1 MMTMATSTVDS
12 TTSWCLPSSLT
23 FSGSSLCSFVSH
35 PSKSE
40 ACDNKRQSLCN
51 LSSLREIPTRNF
63 RQDPADAAVDH
74 IDDGVDALTNR
85 TLPPPTRD
93 GDNATFSYKSELTA
107 ITAEIDRMR
116 QRDAEL
122 ERLHPSMTQPPP
134 ALTMPPPASP
144 AATATTVNVMPTA
157 PMSTTTFPS
166 TTPASTI
173 AVAPDDDGTHTQDA
187 RGQPSSI
194 TAIFIAQAQMLRTI
208 NLLLVELDG
217 LVDKLVDD
225 PPRFATRPPL
235 PNSLYDLIRPM
246 PYPTICLTTAI
257 LPLDR
262 FPSSQ
267 IPPWQSPNADSG
279 TPFAPAPKI
288 SPYKRHIP
296 AKPPFPGGHG
306 RSRRMRVMPQTKD
319 RLRPP

>member
-1 MMTMATSTVDS
+1 LGPSRIHQLGPLQSQPSVYSSYLLQKNYFPVLRLRASPVGPPIEAMMTMATSTVDS

-85 TLPPPTRD
+85 TLPPPTQD

-134 ALTMPPPASP
+134 ALTMPPPTSP

-173 AVAPDDDGTHTQDA
+173 AVAPDDDGTTQDA
-187 RGQPSSI
+187 RGKPSSI

-208 NLLLVELDG
+208 NLLLAELDG

-225 PPRFATRPPL
+225 PPRFATRPP
-235 PNSLYDLIRPM
+235 S
-246 PYPTICLTTAI
+246 PT
-257 LPLDR
+257 R
-262 FPSSQ
+262 FM
-267 IPPWQSPNADSG
+267 
-279 TPFAPAPKI
+279 T
-288 SPYKRHIP
+288 
-296 AKPPFPGGHG
+296 
-306 RSRRMRVMPQTKD
+306 
-319 RLRPP
+319 